1 MCLSK
6 VLGSSGRLQSVV
18 LSLLL
23 CVGGGVLLAT
33 AMLHIMPEIAEEL
46 AEPGEKLGRHVG
58 DGS

>member
-1 MCLSK
+1 M
-6 VLGSSGRLQSVV
+6 V

-33 AMLHIMPEIAEEL
+33 AELHIMPEIAEEL

-58 DGS
+58 DVS

>member
-1 MCLSK
+1 M
-6 VLGSSGRLQSVV
+6 V

-46 AEPGEKLGRHVG
+46 AEPGEKLGRHAADV
-58 DGS
+58 S